1 MRRSSKEYIL
11 SRFGLISSEIKML
24 IREAGIIFN
33 GIPVIFA
40 SYHRASKEKTD
51 LICSSGLMSGL
62 LTFAECLMAPVE
74 YFESS
79 KYSIVFKKSKMNDFY
94 KKEQEVLAFLVLDK
108 DERLEKYLNKTI
120 NPLLEKLLKKFI
132 SEYSGSKIT
141 EVAQFEPFK
150 KIIDKLF
157 GTGTLTFEE
166 KVLSLLV

>member
-1 MRRSSKEYIL
+1 
-11 SRFGLISSEIKML
+11 ML

-79 KYSIVFKKSKMNDFY
+79 KYSIIFKKGKMEDFY
-94 KKEQEVLAFLVLDK
+94 GKEQEVLACLVVDK
-108 DERLEKYLNKTI
+108 DNRLEKYLNKTI
-120 NPLLEKLLKKFI
+120 LPLLVRLLKKFT
-132 SEYSGSKIT
+132 SLYTGCKVT

-157 GTGTLTFEE
+157 GTDTLTFEE